1 MVFERHHVRTRADEF
16 SDGLIHRRAGTGSR
30 ILLFWFNFTE
40 RIAPWYRWPRFTIVP
55 FIYLMIRRRTLAQN
69 LVEVPQ
75 PPETALA
82 RRVQETPS
90 IPEDQ
95 RPLYR
100 TDDGFG
106 NDGNNPGA
114 GAEGATIGRNMPIVP
129 EGAREAT
136 DYPCDPAY
144 PTAAHI
150 IYSRVP
156 SAKEPHSLV
165 QYIASQDTNNSA
177 V

>member
-1 MVFERHHVRTRADEF
+1 MLQTCISIAGQGAIMVFEHHQVCTRADEF
-16 SDGLIHRRAGTGSR
+16 SDGLIHRRANTASR

-55 FIYLMIRRRTLAQN
+55 FIYLVIRRRTLAQN

-75 PPETALA
+75 PPNTALA
-82 RRVQETPS
+82 QRIKETPS
-90 IPEDQ
+90 IPADA

-106 NDGNNPGA
+106 VDGDNPGA

-136 DYPCDPAY
+136 DYPCAP
-144 PTAAHI
+144 PL
-150 IYSRVP
+150 
-156 SAKEPHSLV
+156 SLV
-165 QYIASQDTNNSA
+165 AAT